1 MKKNLCEN
9 CKGVGFIDVIT
20 RDGVHSRSCDVC
32 KGTGVVN
39 VPPTH
44 YETIISA
51 SVDELAEMI
60 VEHNFGLVMET
71 VTGIFCDMSVEDFEI
86 MKTIGKDGLTNLVKK
101 FVDREAA
108 KTKIKEF
115 LESNAEETT

>member
-20 RDGVHSRSCDVC
+20 RDGVHSRSCEVC
-32 KGTGVVN
+32 KGTGVVD

-60 VEHNFGLVMET
+60 VEHNYGLVMEI
-71 VTGIFCDMSVEDFEI
+71 VTGIFGDMSAKEFEI
-86 MKTIGKDGLTNLVKK
+86 MKTIGKEGLVNIMEK
-101 FVDREAA
+101 FVDREAGKA
-108 KTKIKEF
+108 KIKKF